1 MEKNQQECNILQTK
15 LATSVAKVIGTTPL
29 VKPLDKAK
37 QALHDKQNRNN
48 KYCHDKYKDTLACVQ
63 TQVLATHKSLSQE
76 IEQWEKEFLLKHGFA
91 PTYENYEQ
99 EEEIK
104 AAYKKKKLSKEL
116 LKHWKITVHIYP
128 LS

>member
-29 VKPLDKAK
+29 VKPLDKAE

-99 EEEIK
+99 EEEMK
-104 AAYKKKKLSKEL
+104 VAYKIEIEQRS
-116 LKHWKITVHIYP
+116 T
-128 LS
+128 